1 MMRRDDAGAS
11 VAAGLVVEEAKPV
24 GGAIY
29 LPAARIR
36 NMLVLNYSEQALT
49 SVLPDADPAPAPPP
63 PVGKRERARAAVA
76 QGLSWLLR

>member
-1 MMRRDDAGAS
+1 
-11 VAAGLVVEEAKPV
+11 
-24 GGAIY
+24 
-29 LPAARIR
+29 
-36 NMLVLNYSEQALT
+36 MLVLNYSEQALT